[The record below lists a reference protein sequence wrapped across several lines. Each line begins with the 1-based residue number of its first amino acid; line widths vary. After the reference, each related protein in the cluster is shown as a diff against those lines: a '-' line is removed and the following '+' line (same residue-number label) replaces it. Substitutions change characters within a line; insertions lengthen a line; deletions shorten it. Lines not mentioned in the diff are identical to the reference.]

1 VAKQQLSWII
11 LILAG
16 VMLAGLWYVNRKA
29 AQDELQ
35 RDRRSA
41 GRQPATASA
50 PATGPAGTEPPSQ
63 PPARAPVAEA
73 AKAPRTRQAGDKTRS
88 EWLWE
93 DYPEDKI
100 TVGSLD
106 PAEGYVFQVELLNR
120 GAAIYT
126 VKLADYFAALAD
138 KRLFESLDRNHAGY
152 LAARATD
159 PNEYRGHYSLL
170 NPVREYL
177 PYATRAIV
185 VEVVGEENDKDES
198 GHLIPISLRKV
209 GWKSHPAKT
218 ATRPAGAVEVRFETT
233 LHRDENWNRP
243 DAPAAPRPYVRL
255 TKTYRVVKDD
265 YSLQMRL
272 KVQNLSG
279 KPLRVYVD
287 QLGPTGVP
295 LEELYRPQD
304 DRFAPYG
311 RLMAKDKNVQ
321 VPQKAQGEIQKGEE
335 VTDAAGRRVW
345 QWELPSGDPV
355 ALGRSDEAEPV
366 LWVGQANKFFA
377 SMMYL
382 RPAIKGRL
390 AAADW
395 QADYHFFAREETGTA
410 TSRAFVTGVRI
421 GGKRPEPDI
430 FQHTPDLVLPPGGQA
445 KEMVFDIFAGP
456 KIRDMFKDSSHR
468 RFRKLYE
475 DLNYFGTINF
485 RSCFCASNWLT
496 EKMMQLLKLI
506 ATKLTFHNYG
516 LAIMVLVVLVR
527 VILHPLTKKGQVNM
541 VKMQKLQP
549 EMAKLRKKYADDKET
564 LQKEMMKFYKG
575 QGATPLLGCLPMFLQ
590 MPIWISLWGSLNAAV
605 ELRHAAFLP
614 VWITDLAGPDAMFPW
629 KTPIV
634 LPFIGG
640 MVGAIRSFN
649 LLPILLTVAMFLQMK
664 FGPQM
669 SQPTA
674 TATPEQEKQQQTQ
687 KRMMQIMMPAMML
700 LFFYNAA
707 SGLTLYIMT
716 STFAGVFEQFIIR
729 KHIKAREAAEAAV
742 VTTVKVP
749 GKAAR
754 GSRPKKPKGP
764 FFIKRG

>member
-1 VAKQQLSWII
+1 ML
-11 LILAG
+11 LAG
-16 VMLAGLWYVNRKA
+16 AMLVGLWYVNSKA
-29 AQDELQ
+29 ARDELK

-41 GRQPATASA
+41 GRPPATASA
-50 PATGPAGTEPPSQ
+50 PATAAAATQRSPRPPERPST
-63 PPARAPVAEA
+63 
-73 AKAPRTRQAGDKTRS
+73 AKAASRSSTSRGGKKTRG
-88 EWLWE
+88 EWLWK
-93 DYPEDKI
+93 DYPEDKLA
-100 TVGSLD
+100 VGSLNPKD
-106 PAEGYVFQVELLNR
+106 KYVFQVEFLNK

-126 VKLADYFAALAD
+126 VKLTDYFTALAD
-138 KRLFESLDRNHAGY
+138 KRLFEELDKNHPGY
-152 LAARATD
+152 QAAKAVD
-159 PNEYRGHYSLL
+159 PKTYRGHYSLL
-170 NPVREYL
+170 NPVGEYL
-177 PYATRAIV
+177 PYATRAVV

-198 GHLIPISLRKV
+198 GHLMPISLREV
-209 GWKSHPAKT
+209 GWRRLPAEPATQPAET
-218 ATRPAGAVEVRFETT
+218 AEVSFETT

-243 DAPAAPRPYVRL
+243 DMPAARRPYLKL
-255 TKTYRVVKDD
+255 TKTYRIARGN
-265 YSLQMRL
+265 YSIEMRL

-279 KPLRVYVD
+279 KPLRVYID

-295 LEELYRPQD
+295 LEELHRPQD

-311 RLMAKDKNVQ
+311 RLMAKDKNIQ
-321 VPQKAQGEIQKGEE
+321 VLQKAQGEIQKGDEA
-335 VTDAAGRRVW
+335 TDAAGRRVW
-345 QWELPSGDPV
+345 QWELPSGDAV
-355 ALGRSDEAEPV
+355 GLGRSDEADPV

-395 QADYHFFAREETGTA
+395 QADYHFLAMEETGTA

-421 GGKRPEPDI
+421 GGKRPKAEV
-430 FQHTPDLVLPPGGQA
+430 FQHTPDLVLKPGGEP

-456 KIRDMFKDSSHR
+456 KIRDMFKDPAHP

-506 ATKLTFHNYG
+506 ATKLTFDNYG
-516 LAIMVLVVLVR
+516 LAIMALVVLVR

-549 EMAKLRKKYADDKET
+549 ELAKLRKKYADDKET
-564 LQKEMMKFYKG
+564 LQKETMKFYKG
-575 QGATPLLGCLPMFLQ
+575 QGATPLLGCLPMLLQ

-614 VWITDLAGPDAMFPW
+614 VWITDLAGPDALISW
-629 KTPIV
+629 ETPLL
-634 LPFIGG
+634 LPLLGG
-640 MVGAIRSFN
+640 MVGPIRSFN

-674 TATPEQEKQQQTQ
+674 AATPEQEKQQQTQ
-687 KRMMQIMMPAMML
+687 KRMMQIMMPVMML

-716 STFAGVFEQFIIR
+716 STFAGVGEQFIIR
-729 KHIKAREAAEAAV
+729 RHVKAREAAEAAA

-749 GKAAR
+749 GKAPR

>member
-1 VAKQQLSWII
+1 PS
-11 LILAG
+11 
-16 VMLAGLWYVNRKA
+16 
-29 AQDELQ
+29 
-35 RDRRSA
+35 
-41 GRQPATASA
+41 TA
-50 PATGPAGTEPPSQ
+50 
-63 PPARAPVAEA
+63 RA
-73 AKAPRTRQAGDKTRS
+73 AKAPKAGRRAGKTRA

-93 DYPEDKI
+93 DHPEEKFPI
-100 TVGSLD
+100 GSLNPKD
-106 PAEGYVFQVELLNR
+106 KYVFQVEFLNK
-120 GAAIYT
+120 GASIYT
-126 VKLADYFAALAD
+126 VKLTDHFAALAD
-138 KRLFESLDRNHAGY
+138 KRLFEDLQKNHAGY
-152 LAARATD
+152 QAARATD
-159 PNEYRGHYSLL
+159 PKTYRGHYSLL
-170 NPVREYL
+170 NPVRDYL
-177 PYATRAIV
+177 PYATRDIV
-185 VEVVGEENDKDES
+185 VEVVGEENDRDED
-198 GHLIPISLRKV
+198 GRLKPTSLRKV
-209 GWKSHPAKT
+209 GWKRLPAEP
-218 ATRPAGAVEVRFETT
+218 ATQPAGTQEVRFEAT
-233 LHRDENWNRP
+233 LHRDENWNSP
-243 DAPAAPRPYVRL
+243 DAPAAAKPYIRL
-255 TKTYRVVKDD
+255 TKTYRIARED
-265 YSLQMRL
+265 YSIEMRL
-272 KVQNLSG
+272 KVENLSG
-279 KPLRVYVD
+279 KTLRVYID

-311 RLMAKDKNVQ
+311 KLTAKDKNVQ
-321 VPQKAQGEIQKGEE
+321 PLQKSQAEIQKSDE
-335 VTDAAGRRVW
+335 VTDEAGRRVRE
-345 QWELPSGDPV
+345 WELPSGDLV
-355 ALGRSDEAEPV
+355 GLGRSDEAEPV

-382 RPAIKGRL
+382 RPLVEGRL
-390 AAADW
+390 AAAGW
-395 QADYHFFAREETGTA
+395 QADYHFLAMEETGTT

-421 GGKRPEPDI
+421 GGKRPKAEV
-430 FQHTPDLVLPPGGQA
+430 FQHTPDLTLQPGGKP

-456 KIRDMFKDSSHR
+456 KIRDMFKDPGHP

-485 RSCFCASNWLT
+485 GGCFCASNWLT

-506 ATKLTFHNYG
+506 ATKATFSNYG

-541 VKMQKLQP
+541 VKMQKIQP

-605 ELRHAAFLP
+605 ELRHAPFLP
-614 VWITDLAGPDAMFPW
+614 AWITDLAGPDALVSW
-629 KTPIV
+629 ETPIL
-634 LPFIGG
+634 LPLVGG
-640 MVGAIRSFN
+640 MVGALRSFN

-664 FGPQM
+664 FSPQV

-674 TATPEQEKQQQTQ
+674 AATPEQEKQQQTQ
-687 KRMMQIMMPAMML
+687 KRMMQIMMPVMML

-716 STFAGVFEQFIIR
+716 STFAGVGEQYIIR
-729 KHIKAREAAEAAV
+729 RHIQAREAAEAAA

-749 GKAAR
+749 GKAPR